1 MIADGSRLLECL
13 KARFL
18 HLGCHLFDMVLQLVI
33 LSLYLHQ
40 MLDQDYGMVQ
50 RHRFLLLFCLDDTGD
65 SLFLLFRQ
73 NDIPKSLSCLIV
85 WLVLDNLHV
94 LSQTDQLVGQGVED
108 RSQRLIVSEGA
119 FNRSAFLFN
128 SHARPH
134 TQPSD
139 IIVDALHDFFLHG
152 ELLFSLMP
160 ILLISYHLLRKL

>member
-1 MIADGSRLLECL
+1 
-13 KARFL
+13 
-18 HLGCHLFDMVLQLVI
+18 
-33 LSLYLHQ
+33 

-50 RHRFLLLFCLDDTGD
+50 RHRLLLLFRQDETGD

-73 NDIPKSLSCLIV
+73 NDIPKSLSHLIV
-85 WLVLDNLHV
+85 WLVLDHFYV
-94 LSQTDQLVGQGVED
+94 LSQTNQLVGQGIED

-119 FNRSAFLFN
+119 FNRRAFLFM

-139 IIVDALHDFFLHG
+139 IIVDAPHDFFLHG

-160 ILLISYHLLRKL
+160 ILLISYHSLRKF